1 MALAFIYSLQ
11 NVWPFSILKVDDLKA
26 SNEIVRK
33 LSIPENTKRFV
44 FAVRDPKSQSVIYI
58 LCAQNLSERSAVDV
72 ECLVRE
78 VRPDAVVAQVGHSA
92 LVDIQTE
99 ESELGNIVDELVPTS
114 SFGVIKRCFLEK
126 INKEKYEDVAG
137 NLVLREMFGTSFH
150 GHILAA
156 RRVAKEVGSSF
167 LVLETSSIDTVIGDI
182 NSSEADTGSK
192 FHAFV
197 SSLVPQKAGSIS
209 LQSSRRFSLDDN
221 VQSRMVKLLSSY
233 MDVSLWKLSPSSSVS
248 ESGLK
253 EIQPGNTFQVPPFA
267 QSVYPLL
274 LDLHNIFIDLP
285 FIGRALAF
293 AQKMLDDVNRG
304 EAVDTQIISEVHT
317 FRVAVE
323 GLRIALNS
331 AGRLPIKEAGKP
343 NKTKVEF
350 SELQVQDKSY
360 ALIAQALQS
369 QTRNFKTIVAVV
381 DASGL
386 AGIRKHWNTPVPPEV
401 KDLVGKLVTNCESDG
416 EVPNHD
422 EKRRLLS
429 NKPMVAV
436 GAGATAIFG
445 ASSLSK
451 VVHASTFM
459 KVVTFKFPTA
469 LKLLLIQTQK
479 IMAISMGKTL
489 GPTKL
494 LAPGLAN
501 SGANA
506 TSALKAAVSAE
517 KIRTVVH
524 SVIASAEKTS
534 FSTMRTA
541 FYEIMRKRQVQP
553 IGVLPWTAFGCSVA
567 TCSALLMYGDGIE
580 CAVESLPAAPSIAS
594 LGRGIQSL
602 HQASQVVV
610 QTDGTRI
617 QTSIESLMNR
627 LRKVKMQ

>member
-1 MALAFIYSLQ
+1 
-11 NVWPFSILKVDDLKA
+11 
-26 SNEIVRK
+26 
-33 LSIPENTKRFV
+33 
-44 FAVRDPKSQSVIYI
+44 
-58 LCAQNLSERSAVDV
+58 
-72 ECLVRE
+72 
-78 VRPDAVVAQVGHSA
+78 
-92 LVDIQTE
+92 
-99 ESELGNIVDELVPTS
+99 
-114 SFGVIKRCFLEK
+114 
-126 INKEKYEDVAG
+126 
-137 NLVLREMFGTSFH
+137 
-150 GHILAA
+150 
-156 RRVAKEVGSSF
+156 
-167 LVLETSSIDTVIGDI
+167 
-182 NSSEADTGSK
+182 
-192 FHAFV
+192 
-197 SSLVPQKAGSIS
+197 
-209 LQSSRRFSLDDN
+209 
-221 VQSRMVKLLSSY
+221 MVKLLSPY
-233 MDVSLWKLSPSSSVS
+233 MDVSMWKLSPSSSVS

-253 EIQPGNTFQVPPFA
+253 EIQPVNTFQAPTFA

-285 FIGRALAF
+285 SIGRALAF

-317 FRVAVE
+317 
-323 GLRIALNS
+323 
-331 AGRLPIKEAGKP
+331 
-343 NKTKVEF
+343 
-350 SELQVQDKSY
+350 
-360 ALIAQALQS
+360 
-369 QTRNFKTIVAVV
+369 
-381 DASGL
+381 
-386 AGIRKHWNTPVPPEV
+386 TPVPPEV

-416 EVPNHD
+416 EVRNHD

-436 GAGATAIFG
+436 GAGATTIFG
-445 ASSLSK
+445 ASSVSK

-459 KVVTFKFPTA
+459 KVATFKFPTS

-494 LAPGLAN
+494 LAPGLVN

-506 TSALKAAVSAE
+506 TSALKAAASAE

-541 FYEIMRKRQVQP
+541 FFEIMRQRQVQS
-553 IGVLPWTAFGCSVA
+553 IGVLPWATFGCSVA
-567 TCSALLMYGDGIE
+567 TCSALLMYGDGIK

-602 HQASQVVV
+602 HQASQVVG

-617 QTSIESLMNR
+617 QKSIESLMNR

>member
-197 SSLVPQKAGSIS
+197 SSLVPQNVGSIA
-209 LQSSRRFSLDDN
+209 LQSSKRFSLDDN

-304 EAVDTQIISEVHT
+304 GSC
-317 FRVAVE
+317 
-323 GLRIALNS
+323 GY
-331 AGRLPIKEAGKP
+331 P
-343 NKTKVEF
+343 N
-350 SELQVQDKSY
+350 Y
-360 ALIAQALQS
+360 I
-369 QTRNFKTIVAVV
+369 
-381 DASGL
+381 
-386 AGIRKHWNTPVPPEV
+386 
-401 KDLVGKLVTNCESDG
+401 
-416 EVPNHD
+416 
-422 EKRRLLS
+422 
-429 NKPMVAV
+429 
-436 GAGATAIFG
+436 
-445 ASSLSK
+445 
-451 VVHASTFM
+451 
-459 KVVTFKFPTA
+459 
-469 LKLLLIQTQK
+469 
-479 IMAISMGKTL
+479 
-489 GPTKL
+489 
-494 LAPGLAN
+494 
-501 SGANA
+501 
-506 TSALKAAVSAE
+506 
-517 KIRTVVH
+517 
-524 SVIASAEKTS
+524 
-534 FSTMRTA
+534 
-541 FYEIMRKRQVQP
+541 
-553 IGVLPWTAFGCSVA
+553 
-567 TCSALLMYGDGIE
+567 
-580 CAVESLPAAPSIAS
+580 
-594 LGRGIQSL
+594 
-602 HQASQVVV
+602 
-610 QTDGTRI
+610 
-617 QTSIESLMNR
+617 
-627 LRKVKMQ
+627 